1 MEPRWLVVPVGERT
15 APVANGGMMFAL
27 VVRNRFR
34 IKTAIVLGLI
44 LAVAIVMAIH
54 VDAVALAGPG
64 IGGTY

>member
-1 MEPRWLVVPVGERT
+1 
-15 APVANGGMMFAL
+15 MMFAL